1 MILFDSVSKKFG
13 STTALDNISL
23 EIKQGEF
30 VFIVGPS
37 GAGKSTLLRTLTR
50 EIMPTS
56 GKLMVGH
63 MDITKIKDK
72 DVPFL
77 RRKVGVVFQD
87 FKLLDDRTVFE
98 NVAITLEVLGKKDEE
113 IAKMVEHILKL
124 VEIWDKRNLFPR
136 QLSGGEA
143 QRTAIARAIVGKPD
157 VLLADEPTG
166 DLDPKTAWGVIQ
178 LLNEINSWGTTI
190 LMATHNQEIVNTLKR
205 RVIIIKDGKYSKNT
219 FPGSCCHYGYVFN
232 FFCSFN
238 FYYFGS
244 WLTISLK
251 IF

>member
-1 MILFDSVSKKFG
+1 MIHFDCVSKKFG
-13 STTALDNISL
+13 STFALDNVSL

-50 EIMPTS
+50 EVLPSS
-56 GKLMVGH
+56 GKIIVGGK
-63 MDITKIKDK
+63 DITKTKVSE
-72 DVPFL
+72 VPHF

-98 NVAITLEVLGKKDEE
+98 NVALTLEVRGQSDEE
-113 IAKMVEHILKL
+113 IQKVVEHTLKL

-157 VLLADEPTG
+157 IVLADEPTG

-178 LLNEINSWGTTI
+178 LLNEINSWGTTV
-190 LMATHNQEIVNTLKR
+190 LMATHNQEIVNTLKQ
-205 RVIIIKDGKYSKNT
+205 RVVKLKAGKIISDNKEGKYD
-219 FPGSCCHYGYVFN
+219 
-232 FFCSFN
+232 
-238 FYYFGS
+238 
-244 WLTISLK
+244 
-251 IF
+251 

>member
-1 MILFDSVSKKFG
+1 MIRFENLSKKYG
-13 STTALDNISL
+13 SNTTALEDISL
-23 EIKQGEF
+23 QIKQGEF

-37 GAGKSTLLRTLTR
+37 GAGKSTLLRILTR
-50 EIMPTS
+50 EITPTS
-56 GKLMVGH
+56 GKIFVGNV
-63 MDITKIKDK
+63 DIAKMKNSEI
-72 DVPFL
+72 PHL

-98 NVAITLEVLGKKDEE
+98 NVALTLEVLGKSDEE

-143 QRTAIARAIVGKPD
+143 QRTAIARAAVGKPD

-190 LMATHNQEIVNTLKR
+190 LMATHNQEIVNTLKK
-205 RVIIIKDGKYSKNT
+205 RVLVIKNGKIIKDSKEGKYE
-219 FPGSCCHYGYVFN
+219 
-232 FFCSFN
+232 
-238 FYYFGS
+238 
-244 WLTISLK
+244 
-251 IF
+251 

>member
-1 MILFDSVSKKFG
+1 MIHFNSVSKKFG
-13 STTALDNISL
+13 STVALDDINL

-37 GAGKSTLLRTLTR
+37 GAGKSTLLRILTR
-50 EIMPTS
+50 EILPTS
-56 GKLMVGH
+56 GKITVGGI
-63 MDITKIKDK
+63 DIAKIKTSEI
-72 DVPFL
+72 PTF

-98 NVAITLEVLGKKDEE
+98 QVALTLEVQNKSDEE
-113 IAKMVEHILKL
+113 IAKSVEHTLKL

-157 VLLADEPTG
+157 VVLADEPTG

-178 LLNEINSWGTTI
+178 LLNEINSWGTTV

-205 RVIIIKDGKYSKNT
+205 RVVTIKSGKITKDTKEGKYE
-219 FPGSCCHYGYVFN
+219 
-232 FFCSFN
+232 
-238 FYYFGS
+238 
-244 WLTISLK
+244 
-251 IF
+251 

>member
-1 MILFDSVSKKFG
+1 MILFDSVTKKFG
-13 STTALDNISL
+13 SILALENISL
-23 EIKQGEF
+23 EVKQGEF

-37 GAGKSTLLRTLTR
+37 GAGKSTLLRILTR
-50 EIMPTS
+50 EVLPTS
-56 GKLMVGH
+56 GKVLIGEK
-63 MDITKIKDK
+63 DIIRLKDK
-72 DVPFL
+72 DIPGL

-98 NVAITLEVLGKKDEE
+98 QVALALEVLGKKDEE
-113 IAKMVEHILKL
+113 ITKTVEHILKL

-143 QRTAIARAIVGKPD
+143 QRTAIARAAAGKPD

-166 DLDPKTAWGVIQ
+166 DLDPKTAWGVVQ

-205 RVIIIKDGKYSKNT
+205 RVVVLKSGKITKDTKEGKYE
-219 FPGSCCHYGYVFN
+219 
-232 FFCSFN
+232 
-238 FYYFGS
+238 
-244 WLTISLK
+244 
-251 IF
+251 

>member
-13 STTALDNISL
+13 SSTALDDVSM

-37 GAGKSTLLRTLTR
+37 GAGKSTLLRILTR
-50 EIMPTS
+50 ELLPTS
-56 GKLMVGH
+56 GKVMVATH
-63 MDITKIKDK
+63 DITKIKDK
-72 DVPFL
+72 DVPNL

-98 NVAITLEVLGKKDEE
+98 NVSLALEVLGKKDDE
-113 IAKMVEHILKL
+113 IVKQVEHILKL
-124 VEIWDKRNLFPR
+124 VEIWDKRNLFPK

-143 QRTAIARAIVGKPD
+143 QRTAIARAIVGKPG

-190 LMATHNQEIVNTLKR
+190 FMATHNQEIVNTLKR
-205 RVIIIKDGKYSKNT
+205 RVIVLKNGKIIKDSKEGKYE
-219 FPGSCCHYGYVFN
+219 
-232 FFCSFN
+232 
-238 FYYFGS
+238 
-244 WLTISLK
+244 
-251 IF
+251 

>member
-1 MILFDSVSKKFG
+1 MIRFENVSKKFG
-13 STTALDNISL
+13 STSALDEISL

-37 GAGKSTLLRTLTR
+37 GAGKSTLLRMLTR
-50 EIMPTS
+50 EVLPTS
-56 GKLMVGH
+56 GKLIISH
-63 MDITKIKDK
+63 EDITKIKDK
-72 DVPFL
+72 DIPNL

-98 NVAITLEVLGKKDEE
+98 QVALTLEVLGKNDAE
-113 IAKMVEHILKL
+113 IAKLVEHILKL

-143 QRTAIARAIVGKPD
+143 QRTAIARAVVGKPD
-157 VLLADEPTG
+157 ILLADEPTG

-190 LMATHNQEIVNTLKR
+190 IMATHNQEIVNTLKR
-205 RVIIIKDGKYSKNT
+205 RVIILKGGKVTKDSKEGKYE
-219 FPGSCCHYGYVFN
+219 
-232 FFCSFN
+232 
-238 FYYFGS
+238 
-244 WLTISLK
+244 
-251 IF
+251 